1 VHSGTEDKVNGS
13 KGIGIMRQADTAKS
27 FYIWTVGCQ
36 MNVADSNYV
45 AEALRQRGYVE
56 AEEIEQADVVV
67 LNSCVVRQSAEDRI
81 IGKLG
86 EVARLKKQKPNLFLA
101 LTGCMVTEDQT
112 TLRRRFPM
120 VDLFFKPSAVA
131 DFLVG
136 LPDNHAP
143 DLGEYGVAL
152 ALEGI
157 LPTAQAGG
165 ITAYIPIIYG
175 CNKTCTYCI
184 VPFRRGKERSRTIED
199 IAAEVRSLTTQGVRE
214 VTLLGQNVDTYGHDL
229 PERTDLAALMERL
242 NEIEDLWR
250 IRFLTSHPK
259 DMAQNLIEAVARLP
273 KAMEHINLP
282 VQSGDDEVL
291 KRMKRRYTLRY
302 YRDLI
307 RRIRDTIPGVTLATD
322 IIVGFPGETHEQFM
336 HTMELLEEIRFDK
349 VHVAAYS
356 PRPGTVAAT
365 WPDDVPHDEKML
377 RLHAVEALQE
387 RIGQE
392 LNSRHVG
399 EEMEVLIE
407 GTERGKWMGRTRGNK
422 IVFIPKEDDGTI
434 ERTGQLV
441 IVRINEAGP
450 WSMQGTLVR
459 VIHDTPPALK
469 ELLAKRA
476 RRASAIPLTTSFTL
490 RPATLQNNPP
500 AAVN

>member
-1 VHSGTEDKVNGS
+1 
-13 KGIGIMRQADTAKS
+13 MADTHAQDKDKNY
-27 FYIWTVGCQ
+27 FIWTVGCQ

-45 AEALRQRGYVE
+45 AAALQGKGY
-56 AEEIEQADVVV
+56 AETDTIDSADVVV

-86 EVARLKKQKPNLFLA
+86 EVAQLKKKKPDLFLA

-112 TLRRRFPM
+112 TLRRRYPM
-120 VDLFFKPSAVA
+120 VDLFFKPSAVS

-136 LPDNHAP
+136 LPDNAAP

-157 LPTAQAGG
+157 LPTAQSGG
-165 ITAYIPIIYG
+165 IASYIPIIYG

-199 IAAEVRSLTTQGVRE
+199 IAREVEHLTAQGVRE

-229 PERTDLAALMERL
+229 TDRTDLAALLERL
-242 NEIEDLWR
+242 NEVEDLWR

-259 DMAQNLIEAVARLP
+259 DLAQNLIDAVGTLP

-282 VQSGDDEVL
+282 VQSGDDEVI

-307 RRIRDTIPGVTLATD
+307 HRIRETIEGVTLATD
-322 IIVGFPGETHEQFM
+322 IIVGFPGETHDQFM
-336 HTMELLEEIRFDK
+336 HTLDLLQEVQFDK

-356 PRPGTVAAT
+356 PRPGTVAAG
-365 WPDDVPHDEKML
+365 WPDNISHDEKMM
-377 RLHAVEALQE
+377 RLHAVERLQE
-387 RIGQE
+387 KIALE
-392 LNSRHVG
+392 LNERHIG
-399 EEMEVLIE
+399 TEMEILVE
-407 GTERGKWMGRTRGNK
+407 GAERGRWMGRTRGNK
-422 IVFIPKEDDGTI
+422 IVFFPMDNPKND
-434 ERTGQLV
+434 RTGQLA
-441 IVRINEAGP
+441 IVKIDTVGP
-450 WSMQGTLVR
+450 WSMQGTLLR
-459 VIHDTPPALK
+459 VVHDTPQTLK
-469 ELLAKRA
+469 TLLNAKNQHFT
-476 RRASAIPLTTSFTL
+476 IPLMPVA
-490 RPATLQNNPP
+490 R
-500 AAVN
+500 

>member
-1 VHSGTEDKVNGS
+1 MANTQEQQS
-13 KGIGIMRQADTAKS
+13 AKS
-27 FYIWTVGCQ
+27 YYIWTVGCQ

-45 AEALRQRGYVE
+45 AATLRGQGYAEAPEIGE
-56 AEEIEQADVVV
+56 ANVVV
-67 LNSCVVRQSAEDRI
+67 LNSCVVRQAAEDRI
-81 IGKLG
+81 VGKLG
-86 EVARLKKQKPNLFLA
+86 EVAQLKRHNPNLFVA

-120 VDLFFKPSAVA
+120 VDLFFKPSAVQ

-136 LPDNHAP
+136 LPDNAAP

-165 ITAYIPIIYG
+165 IASYIPIIYG

-184 VPFRRGKERSRTIED
+184 VPFRRGKERSRSIE
-199 IAAEVRSLTTQGVRE
+199 EVAREVEGLTAQGVRE
-214 VTLLGQNVDTYGHDL
+214 VTLLGQNVDTFGHDL
-229 PERTDLAALMERL
+229 PERTDLAALLERL
-242 NEIEDLWR
+242 DHIDDLWR

-259 DMAQNLIEAVARLP
+259 DMAQDLIDAVGRLP

-282 VQSGDDEVL
+282 VQAGDDEVI

-307 RRIRDTIPGVTLATD
+307 RRIRETIPGVTLATD
-322 IIVGFPGETHEQFM
+322 IIVGFPGESHDQFM
-336 HTMELLEEIRFDK
+336 HTLDLLQEIRFDK

-365 WPDDVPHDEKML
+365 WPDSIPHEEKMI

-387 RIGQE
+387 GIARE

-399 EEMEVLIE
+399 EDMELLIE
-407 GTERGKWMGRTRGNK
+407 SNERGKWMGRTRGNK
-422 IVFIPKEDDGTI
+422 IVFLPTEGGDKD
-434 ERTGQLV
+434 RTGQMV
-441 IVRINEAGP
+441 IAKIEEAGP
-450 WSMQGTLVR
+450 WSMQGRLVR
-459 VIHDTPPALK
+459 VVHECPDALGALSK
-469 ELLAKRA
+469 A
-476 RRASAIPLTTSFTL
+476 RSRKLQIPLTSAYPQVL
-490 RPATLQNNPP
+490 PANSPKVPPIPNN
-500 AAVN
+500 

>member
-1 VHSGTEDKVNGS
+1 MANAQENG
-13 KGIGIMRQADTAKS
+13 KS

-45 AEALRQRGYVE
+45 AATLKGKGY
-56 AEEIEQADVVV
+56 EESQELDGADVVV
-67 LNSCVVRQSAEDRI
+67 LNSCVVRQAAEDRI
-81 IGKLG
+81 VGKLG
-86 EVARLKKQKPNLFLA
+86 EVASLKRRNPGLFVA

-120 VDLFFKPSAVA
+120 VDLFFKPSAVQ

-136 LPDNHAP
+136 LPDNAAP

-152 ALEGI
+152 ALEGL

-165 ITAYIPIIYG
+165 VAAYIPIIYG

-184 VPFRRGKERSRTIED
+184 VPFRRGKERSRTIEE
-199 IAAEVRSLTTQGVRE
+199 IASEVEHLTTQGVRE

-229 PERTDLAALMERL
+229 SAPTDLAALLERL
-242 NEIEDLWR
+242 NEINDLWR

-259 DMAQNLIEAVARLP
+259 DMAQNLIEAVGKLP

-282 VQSGDDEVL
+282 VQAGDNEVV

-307 RRIRDTIPGVTLATD
+307 RRIRETIPGVTLATD
-322 IIVGFPGETHEQFM
+322 IIVGFPGETHDQFM
-336 HTMELLEEIRFDK
+336 HTMDLLQEIRFDK

-365 WPDDVPHDEKML
+365 WVDDVPHEEKML
-377 RLHAVEALQE
+377 RLHAVEKLQE
-387 RIGQE
+387 HIARDLNGQ
-392 LNSRHVG
+392 HVG
-399 EEMEVLIE
+399 EEMELLIE
-407 GTERGKWMGRTRGNK
+407 GSERGKWMGRTRGNK
-422 IVFIPKEDDGTI
+422 IVFLNGEGDG
-434 ERTGQLV
+434 EKVDRTGQLV
-441 IVRINEAGP
+441 IARVDEAGP
-450 WSMQGTLVR
+450 WSMQGSLVR
-459 VIHDTPPALK
+459 VVEDCPAPLR
-469 ELLAKRA
+469 ELRKAKT
-476 RRASAIPLTTSFTL
+476 RRFDIPLTAALPSVL
-490 RPATLQNNPP
+490 PASSQKIPLYPRTK
-500 AAVN
+500 